1 MRAVRAVLQRG
12 HNEVTRPESVAPIGL
27 DNSQAMAGLAFHVT
41 GNQLHPFGTAAAELW
56 REDGAQVAVNCGE
69 TTGGPKMVS
78 KSITLLT
85 LAVLTLSMSDRA
97 EAQPADYRTYFTFS
111 APVTLPGVTLP
122 AGKYVFR
129 LADADSSRKVINV
142 LSGDGKRSLAML
154 HTIPNQVMKAPK
166 DAEIRFM
173 ETSAKVPP
181 PIKTWWYAG
190 KAIGY
195 EFIYPRQQ
203 ALQLAKATS
212 EPILTTS
219 QETTDLANAD
229 LSRVSGEDAK
239 SAAVRVDENPSPA
252 EARGR
257 AQQAD
262 ADQTQAAA
270 PSAPARSPGASASSR
285 APARDVRADE
295 PARSTARTELPRT
308 ASSTPLVL
316 LFGVLSVAFGLGLTL
331 ASRVRA

>member
-1 MRAVRAVLQRG
+1 MLSK
-12 HNEVTRPESVAPIGL
+12 P
-27 DNSQAMAGLAFHVT
+27 LAF
-41 GNQLHPFGTAAAELW
+41 LML
-56 REDGAQVAVNCGE
+56 
-69 TTGGPKMVS
+69 S
-78 KSITLLT
+78 
-85 LAVLTLSMSDRA
+85 VLTLSIAGRA

-122 AGKYVFR
+122 AGKYIFR
-129 LADADSSRKVINV
+129 LADPDSSRKVINV
-142 LSGDGKRSLAML
+142 LSEDGKRSLAML
-154 HTIPNQVMKAPK
+154 HTIPNQTMKAPK

-195 EFIYPRQQ
+195 EFIYPRKQ
-203 ALQLAKATS
+203 ALELAKATS

-219 QETTDLANAD
+219 QETSDLARAD
-229 LSRVSGEDAK
+229 LSRVSGADAQ
-239 SAAVRVDENPSPA
+239 SAAVKVEQNPAPA
-252 EARGR
+252 EASGR

-262 ADQTQAAA
+262 AGQAQS
-270 PSAPARSPGASASSR
+270 PSAGASSS

-295 PARSTARTELPRT
+295 RARSTARTELPRT

-316 LFGVLSVAFGLGLTL
+316 LSGIFSMVLGLGLTL
-331 ASRVRA
+331 VARARA